1 MLAVNSSTNAPNPY
15 ASLNGKTTDKTE
27 MEQTQDRFLKLLVK
41 QLQSQDPMN
50 PMDSAQSTAQMAQ
63 INTVTGIEKLNQTMT
78 TMMSTFQAG
87 LSVQAASMAAGLV
100 GREVIAPGDKTTV
113 KDGTTLA
120 EVGVKDGVSNV
131 EVTVYS
137 ESGTKVG
144 VVKLGNVKPGR
155 QAIDLNGI
163 AGEGQKLPDGNYRL
177 VAAGVDKDGKQVQLD
192 TFTKTKVVSVGVSGT
207 GINLNL
213 PGNRSVSLGDVTQ
226 IM

>member
-1 MLAVNSSTNAPNPY
+1 MISSTSNVNSNNPY
-15 ASLNGKTTDKTE
+15 SGLNGGTVEKTE

-100 GREVIAPGDKTTV
+100 GREVIAPGDKATV

-120 EVGVKDGVSNV
+120 EVNVKEGVGNV
-131 EVTVYS
+131 EVTVYN
-137 ESGTKVG
+137 EGGAKVG
-144 VVKLGNVKPGR
+144 VVKLGSVKPGR
-155 QAIDLNGI
+155 QAIDLEGV
-163 AGEGQKLPDGNYRL
+163 AGDGQKLPDGNYRL
-177 VAAGVDKDGKQVQLD
+177 VATGTDKDGKQVQVD
-192 TFTKTKVVSVGVSGT
+192 TFTKTKVLSVGVTGT
-207 GINLNL
+207 GITLNL

>member
-1 MLAVNSSTNAPNPY
+1 MISTTSNVNSNNPY
-15 ASLNGKTTDKTE
+15 AGLNGGTVDKTE

-100 GREVIAPGDKTTV
+100 GREVIAPGDKATV

-120 EVGVKDGVSNV
+120 EVNVKEGVGNV
-131 EVTVYS
+131 EVTVYN
-137 ESGTKVG
+137 EGGAKVG

-155 QAIDLNGI
+155 QALDLEGLT
-163 AGEGQKLPDGNYRL
+163 GQGQKLPDGNYRL
-177 VAAGVDKDGKQVQLD
+177 VATGTDKDGNPVQVD
-192 TFTKTKVVSVGVSGT
+192 TFTKTKVLSVGVSGT